1 MSAPTQTPRG
11 SSHQRTL
18 RTATTVSTLGGLLF
32 GYDTGV
38 INGALPYMQQDLGLT
53 PLTEGLVTSS
63 LLVGAAFGA
72 LFGGGLADRNG
83 RRRMI
88 MVLAAVFLAGTLAC
102 TFAPNTEVMILARFV
117 LGLAVGGASVTVP
130 VYLAEISPS
139 ARRGRIVTRNEL
151 MIVTGQLLAFIFN
164 AYLGNSFGEAGGI
177 WRWMLVV
184 ATLPAISLWIGMYF
198 MPETPRW
205 LASVGS
211 FNEALSTLRRIR
223 SQAEARGE
231 FEEVKA
237 MAVEDAKAKM
247 GSWHDLQVPWLRHL
261 FVVGIGL
268 AVIQQITGVNSIMY
282 YGTQILAE
290 SGFGRE
296 AALTANI
303 ANGVISVLATFVG
316 IWLLG
321 RVGRRRMLI
330 TGQCGTTAA
339 LVLIG
344 FFSLILPEGTGR
356 GFVILALTV
365 TFLAFQQGAISP
377 VTWLMLSEI
386 FPLKIRGLGMGAAG
400 FVLWMVNFLVGFGFP
415 LLLAAIGLP
424 STFFVFAVLG
434 VGAILFAAKY
444 IPETKDKSLE
454 DLEHHFK
461 QLAAK

>member
-11 SSHQRTL
+11 SHQRAL
-18 RTATTVSTLGGLLF
+18 RTATIVSTLGGLLF

-72 LFGGGLADRNG
+72 VSGGGLADRNG

-184 ATLPAISLWIGMYF
+184 ATLPAIALWIGMYF

-211 FNEALSTLRRIR
+211 FSEALSTLQRIR
-223 SQAEARGE
+223 SQSEARGE

-237 MAVEDAKAKM
+237 MAEEDAKAKM

-330 TGQCGTTAA
+330 TGQCGTTTA
-339 LVLIG
+339 LLLIG

-386 FPLKIRGLGMGAAG
+386 FPLKIRGLGMGAAA

-415 LLLAAIGLP
+415 LLLAAIGLS

-461 QLAAK
+461 QLAAT